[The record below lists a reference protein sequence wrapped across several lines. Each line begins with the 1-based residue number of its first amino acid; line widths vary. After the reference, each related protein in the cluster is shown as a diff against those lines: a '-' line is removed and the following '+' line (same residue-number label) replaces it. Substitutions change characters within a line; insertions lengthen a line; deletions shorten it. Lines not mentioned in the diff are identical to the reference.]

1 VGLEKDYDLICPAG
15 QGLALKACRNRPLIA
30 LASLYWPETYILKG
44 CRITL
49 VVKPF
54 EKRPVSLSTK
64 KSPGLCIVCSAIAT
78 TEALFKVENVT
89 VVQRYCDKCLP
100 KADYKIGAR

>member
-1 VGLEKDYDLICPAG
+1 L
-15 QGLALKACRNRPLIA
+15 N
-30 LASLYWPETYILKG
+30 SLSVFRSESYIVKG
-44 CRITL
+44 YKITI

-100 KADYKIGAR
+100 KADYKIGTR